1 MPDMNNSQIQSIDDL
16 FKLCRRSFIAIGVFS
31 FFINFLML
39 TPMFYM
45 INVFDKAVGT
55 GSIPTLVALAVL
67 AALLYATLAALE
79 AIRSRVLIH
88 IASRMD
94 VVAAPRVYELCFL
107 SSAGSIDSKGM
118 GAQPL
123 ADLNALRQFIGS
135 QNCAVI
141 FDVPWI
147 PLFVLLM
154 FFFHPA
160 LAVVALICMAVMA
173 AIALAN
179 QQATTAGLKEANKRA
194 ANIAGATQRNLR
206 NAEVASAM
214 GMIPQLTRRWREL
227 QNEMLEVQSKSS
239 VTASGYSAL
248 IKTLGSVVQSV
259 AITTGAVLAIN
270 QAITPGVMIGAALL
284 LGKSIQ
290 PIQQA
295 VSGWRSFVEAREQY
309 GRLNELLSNF
319 PESSKKMALPPIAG
333 AITASGA
340 CVIPPGGEKPTILDI
355 DLSLPAGTATMILGP
370 SAAGKSTLIRAILGL
385 WPTMQGEIRIDGAE
399 ASRYEQQHLGPQV
412 GYLPQDIEL
421 FDGSV
426 AENIARFGEVDS
438 EQVVTAATEAG
449 IHEMILG
456 FPEGYDTVLNA
467 SKGLLSPG
475 QRQRIALARALYGSP
490 KLLVLD
496 EPNSNLDEDG
506 EQALT
511 AAIVKAKS
519 LGSSIVMVSHRQGA
533 LPVVDHL
540 IVMRAGRIVQQG
552 HKDAVIAQFR
562 AAAQEKASV
571 SQVKAVGAPEA

>member
-1 MPDMNNSQIQSIDDL
+1 MNDSQIQSIEEVL
-16 FKLCRRSFIAIGVFS
+16 KLCRRSFVAVGVFS
-31 FFINFLML
+31 FFINALML

-55 GSIPTLVALAVL
+55 GSIPTLIALAVL
-67 AALLYATLAALE
+67 ATILYATLAALE

-94 VVAAPRVYELCFL
+94 LIAAPRVYELCFL
-107 SSAGSIDSKGM
+107 GSAGSIESKGM

-123 ADLNALRQFIGS
+123 SDLNAFRQFVSS
-135 QNCAVI
+135 QNCAVM

-154 FFFHPA
+154 FFFHPVLA
-160 LAVVALICMAVMA
+160 LVAMICMAVMA
-173 AIALAN
+173 AMALAN
-179 QQATTAGLKEANKRA
+179 QRATTAGLKEANKKA

-214 GMIPQLTRRWREL
+214 GMIPQLTKRWREL
-227 QNEMLEVQSKSS
+227 QNDMLEVQSRSS
-239 VTASGYSAL
+239 VTASGYSAV
-248 IKTLGSVVQSV
+248 IKTLGSVVQSI

-270 QAITPGVMIGAALL
+270 QEITPGVMIGAALL

-309 GRLNELLSNF
+309 GRLNDLLSKY
-319 PESSKKMALPPIAG
+319 SASKKKMSLPPITG

-340 CVIPPGGEKPTILDI
+340 FVVPPGGEKPTLLGI
-355 DLSLPAGTATMILGP
+355 DLSLPAGTTTMILGP
-370 SAAGKSTLIRAILGL
+370 SAAGKSTLIRSILGL
-385 WPTMQGEIRIDGAE
+385 WPTVQGEIRIDGAE
-399 ASRYEQQHLGPQV
+399 AFQYGKDQLGPQV

-421 FDGSV
+421 FDGTV

-438 EQVVTAATEAG
+438 AHVVHAAMEAG

-456 FPEGYDTVLNA
+456 FPEGYDTVITA

-490 KLLVLD
+490 KLLILD
-496 EPNSNLDEDG
+496 EPNSNLDDDG
-506 EQALT
+506 EKAL
-511 AAIVKAKS
+511 AVAIAKAKS
-519 LGSSIVMVSHRQGA
+519 LGSSVIMVSHRQGA
-533 LPVVDHL
+533 LPLVDHL
-540 IVMRAGRIVQQG
+540 IVMKAGRITQQG
-552 HKDAVIAQFR
+552 PKDAVIAHFR
-562 AAAQEKASV
+562 AAAQDQTSV
-571 SQVKAVGAPEA
+571 SQVNAVATPDV